1 MYCQV
6 LVPQAGFFYDRF
18 YFLMVSLQNFIWNHV
33 VLYEEERETLI
44 FIQAQE

>member
-33 VLYEEERETLI
+33 VLYEEEREILN
-44 FIQAQE
+44 FIQTQE